1 MSRRGSFSPN
11 SVGGSE
17 FRGVGLLCVFCAF
30 GILLGCFSAKHIS
43 NASLI
48 QLQSYL
54 TAYAELQT
62 PRKDIGAIFRTAVIY
77 FRYSLLLLFFGFCSI
92 GAYLVPVLCLWQG
105 FTLAFTATVFAGC
118 VERGILLAV
127 TLLALRCIILFPT
140 TLFCGFSAMQSALS
154 GNGGHSGR
162 FWRRFGIS
170 FCILLFGAV
179 LELTIVPR
187 IFFSVYSN

>member
-1 MSRRGSFSPN
+1 MSRRGSLRSN
-11 SVGGSE
+11 GVIGSE

-30 GILLGCFSAKHIS
+30 GILLGCFLANHIS
-43 NASLI
+43 TASVI

-54 TAYAELQT
+54 TAYAKMQM
-62 PRKDIGAIFRTAVIY
+62 PRKDIGSIFQTAAIY
-77 FRYSLLLLFFGFCSI
+77 FRYGLLLFFFSFCSI

-118 VERGILLAV
+118 VERGMLLAV
-127 TLLALRCIILFPT
+127 ALLALRCIILFPT
-140 TLFCGFSAMQSALS
+140 TLFCGYSAMQSALS
-154 GNGGHSGR
+154 GSGGHGSA

-170 FCILLFGAV
+170 FVVLLFGV
-179 LELTIVPR
+179 ILELTIVPR

>member
-1 MSRRGSFSPN
+1 MSRHGSFRPS
-11 SVGGSE
+11 SVIGSE
-17 FRGVGLLCVFCAF
+17 FRGVGLLCVFCVF
-30 GILLGCFSAKHIS
+30 GILLGCFAAKHVSARSAIE
-43 NASLI
+43 
-48 QLQSYL
+48 LQSYL
-54 TAYAELQT
+54 AAYAEVQAQK
-62 PRKDIGAIFRTAVIY
+62 RNIGGVFRTAVIY

-127 TLLALRCIILFPT
+127 ALLALRCIILFPT
-140 TLFCGFSAMQSALS
+140 TLFCGYAAMQSALS
-154 GNGGHSGR
+154 GNGGHGGS

-170 FCILLFGAV
+170 FVILLFGII